1 MKKRLLSSFLRLQ
14 MSYLGRLGK
23 KFSSENWFFRRKQR
37 FRARKS
43 RELKRKAPRKRWILP
58 PKWPKWTKKG
68 GFGEEITGRGSNEK
82 MGFTTDFAMLWSS
95 KMGANEF
102 FSHFFS
108 VKSCREW
115 RNALPL
121 HSQSGSNA
129 LARESYAL
137 KATRQQKC
145 CCDLWKSYIT
155 DCREVQGTIDHEA
168 FFLSGKKL
176 LRVKWIVPSNST
188 PKQNK
193 GYRNLSDKKQKTN
206 KYHIYNEEFDP
217 GSGWTLATGLTHA
230 SRGAAGWK
238 LAFNAGDRRTGA

>member
-1 MKKRLLSSFLRLQ
+1 M
-14 MSYLGRLGK
+14 
-23 KFSSENWFFRRKQR
+23 R
-37 FRARKS
+37 FWTRKS
-43 RELKRKAPRKRWILP
+43 SAEKRKTPRKRCFLP
-58 PKWPKWTKKG
+58 QNRSKWAKKG
-68 GFGEEITGRGSNEK
+68 GFVEEITGRGWSEK
-82 MGFTTDFAMLWSS
+82 TDLTADFAMLWSS

-108 VKSCREW
+108 SKSCREW

-137 KATRQQKC
+137 NATRQQKC

-168 FFLSGKKL
+168 FFLSRKKL

-193 GYRNLSDKKQKTN
+193 GYRNLSDKNRKQTN
-206 KYHIYNEEFDP
+206 IIFTMKSLI
-217 GSGWTLATGLTHA
+217 LAQDE
-230 SRGAAGWK
+230 R
-238 LAFNAGDRRTGA
+238 

>member
-1 MKKRLLSSFLRLQ
+1 M
-14 MSYLGRLGK
+14 G
-23 KFSSENWFFRRKQR
+23 W
-37 FRARKS
+37 
-43 RELKRKAPRKRWILP
+43 
-58 PKWPKWTKKG
+58 
-68 GFGEEITGRGSNEK
+68 GRGEK
-82 MGFTTDFAMLWSS
+82 MGFTADFAMLLSS
-95 KMGANEF
+95 KMSANEI

-108 VKSCREW
+108 SKSCREW

-137 KATRQQKC
+137 KATRQRKR

-193 GYRNLSDKKQKTN
+193 GYRNLSDKNRKQTN
-206 KYHIYNEEFDP
+206 IIFTMKSLI
-217 GSGWTLATGLTHA
+217 LAQDE
-230 SRGAAGWK
+230 R
-238 LAFNAGDRRTGA
+238 

>member
-1 MKKRLLSSFLRLQ
+1 MKKTPAFLFSTSDKVEIRANSKQKHPVKLIFSAQ
-14 MSYLGRLGK
+14 NEILGENFSRAEEKNTPK
-23 KFSSENWFFRRKQR
+23 KVEFAPMRPN
-37 FRARKS
+37 RA
-43 RELKRKAPRKRWILP
+43 
-58 PKWPKWTKKG
+58 KKG
-68 GFGEEITGRGSNEK
+68 GFGVEITGRGWSEK
-82 MGFTTDFAMLWSS
+82 SSFTADFAMLWSS
-95 KMGANEF
+95 KMSANEF

-108 VKSCREW
+108 SKSCREW

-137 KATRQQKC
+137 NATRQQKC

-193 GYRNLSDKKQKTN
+193 GYRNLSDKNRKQTN
-206 KYHIYNEEFDP
+206 IIFTMKSLI
-217 GSGWTLATGLTHA
+217 LAQDE
-230 SRGAAGWK
+230 R
-238 LAFNAGDRRTGA
+238 

>member
-1 MKKRLLSSFLRLQ
+1 M
-14 MSYLGRLGK
+14 
-23 KFSSENWFFRRKQR
+23 R
-37 FRARKS
+37 FWARIS
-43 RELKRKAPRKRWILP
+43 RELKRKTPRKRRFLP
-58 PKWPKWTKKG
+58 QKWPNRTKKG
-68 GFGEEITGRGSNEK
+68 GFGEEITGRGSSEK
-82 MGFTTDFAMLWSS
+82 TDFTADFAMLWSS
-95 KMGANEF
+95 KMGTNEF

-108 VKSCREW
+108 SKSCREW

-137 KATRQQKC
+137 KARRQQKR

-193 GYRNLSDKKQKTN
+193 GYRNLSDKNRKQTKIIFTM
-206 KYHIYNEEFDP
+206 KSLI
-217 GSGWTLATGLTHA
+217 LAQDE
-230 SRGAAGWK
+230 R
-238 LAFNAGDRRTGA
+238 

>member
-1 MKKRLLSSFLRLQ
+1 M
-14 MSYLGRLGK
+14 
-23 KFSSENWFFRRKQR
+23 R
-37 FRARKS
+37 FRARIS
-43 RELKRKAPRKRWILP
+43 RELKRKIPRKRWFLP
-58 PKWPKWTKKG
+58 QKWLDRTKKG
-68 GFGEEITGRGSNEK
+68 CFGWEITGRGWSEK
-82 MGFTTDFAMLWSS
+82 LRFTTDFAMLWSS

-108 VKSCREW
+108 SKSCRECG
-115 RNALPL
+115 NALPL

-137 KATRQQKC
+137 KAPRQRKR

-193 GYRNLSDKKQKTN
+193 GYRNLSDKNRKQTN
-206 KYHIYNEEFDP
+206 IIFTMKSLI
-217 GSGWTLATGLTHA
+217 LAQDE
-230 SRGAAGWK
+230 R
-238 LAFNAGDRRTGA
+238 

>member
-1 MKKRLLSSFLRLQ
+1 M
-14 MSYLGRLGK
+14 
-23 KFSSENWFFRRKQR
+23 R
-37 FRARKS
+37 FRARIS
-43 RELKRKAPRKRWILP
+43 RELKRKTPRKRWFLP
-58 PKWPKWTKKG
+58 QKWLDRTKKG
-68 GFGEEITGRGSNEK
+68 GFGGEITGRGWSEK
-82 MGFTTDFAMLWSS
+82 TDLTADFAMLWGG

-108 VKSCREW
+108 VISCREW

-193 GYRNLSDKKQKTN
+193 GYRNLSDKNRKQTKIIFTM
-206 KYHIYNEEFDP
+206 KSLI
-217 GSGWTLATGLTHA
+217 LAQDE
-230 SRGAAGWK
+230 R
-238 LAFNAGDRRTGA
+238 